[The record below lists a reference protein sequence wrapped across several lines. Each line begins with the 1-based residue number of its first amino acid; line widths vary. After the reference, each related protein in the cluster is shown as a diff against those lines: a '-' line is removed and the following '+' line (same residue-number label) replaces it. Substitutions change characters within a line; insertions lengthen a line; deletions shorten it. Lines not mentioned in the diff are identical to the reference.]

1 MRSELD
7 LTLQRASSGSEWLG
21 PTRIPNRPDFQA
33 SLRQVFTARGWTLG
47 ASAYYQG
54 LAYPNPGNLPS
65 LFDSYSHNTR
75 WQSRCDLDLSWRL
88 RHLLLAAGVRNVFDQ
103 RAFDFFNF
111 PLPGRS
117 FTAAVQAEL

>member
-1 MRSELD
+1 
-7 LTLQRASSGSEWLG
+7 
-21 PTRIPNRPDFQA
+21 
-33 SLRQVFTARGWTLG
+33 LG